1 MLVLL
6 FVCRCS
12 VATALSADGNFMVT
26 EADEKGTVARD
37 GLLGPFKYG
46 HRLTH
51 SRTTYRAT
59 NLKYWSQMNTEQ
71 EHTH

>member
-6 FVCRCS
+6 FVCRS
-12 VATALSADGNFMVT
+12 VATALSADDDFMVE
-26 EADEKGTVARD
+26 EADGKGELARG

-51 SRTTYRAT
+51 SRTTCRAT
-59 NLKYWSQMNTEQ
+59 NLKYWSQMSTEQ
-71 EHTH
+71 EHMH